1 MTEITATKTDVLRVL
16 PHPPAP
22 STLEEAG
29 LSLDLV
35 LQLALKSLHFTGE
48 MTGAELANRLGV
60 RFSVVEPALQLVKAQ
75 HQVEIVGGGMLGGP
89 AYRYRITDAG
99 RTRAALFLQSS
110 HYVGAAPVP
119 LGQYHAYMAAY
130 KEKAPRTAT
139 RERVRRAFSHLVIG
153 DRVMDQLGP
162 AINAGHSMFVY
173 GPPGN
178 GKTVISQAIQKLLDG
193 DLHIPHAL
201 EVEGN
206 IIRLFD
212 PVTHEVLPTDSAD
225 AGVDNK
231 SSDIDRRWVRCR
243 RPLVMVGGELTLE
256 QLELSFNSVS
266 GFYKAPVQAVANGG
280 VLVID
285 DFGRQRVAPRD
296 LLNRWIVPL
305 ESRVDFLTLNSGQ
318 KFELPFMTLVAFA
331 TNIRPQEL
339 VDEAFLRRIHYKVLC
354 ESPSHDDYIA
364 IFRNYCHGRNVSFD
378 RGLVEDLLE
387 NYYKPRHIS
396 LRGCH
401 PRDLIEQSLSL
412 AEYLGNRPELTP
424 ELLRAACDSYFVDES
439 TEEMSTLQPHA

>member
-1 MTEITATKTDVLRVL
+1 MTLANEPTVRPIL

-22 STLEEAG
+22 ATLKEAG
-29 LSLDLV
+29 LTIDLII
-35 LQLALKSLHFTGE
+35 QLALKTLHFGGDLS
-48 MTGAELANRLGV
+48 GAELADRLGL
-60 RFSVVEPALQLVKAQ
+60 RFTVIEPALTQIKAQ
-75 HQVEIVGGGMLGGP
+75 HQIEVSGGSLIGGP
-89 AYRYRITDAG
+89 SYRYRITDAG
-99 RTRAALFLQSS
+99 RVRAQLFLESS

-119 LGQYHAYMAAY
+119 LDQYKRYMAAF
-130 KEKAPRTAT
+130 KAKAPGTAT
-139 RERVRRAFSHLVIG
+139 REKVRQAFSHLVIS

-178 GKTVISQAIQKLLDG
+178 GKTVISQAIQRLLEG
-193 DLHIPHAL
+193 DIHIPHAL
-201 EVEGN
+201 EVEGS

-212 PVTHEVLPTDSAD
+212 PVTHEVLPEEQ
-225 AGVDNK
+225 GG
-231 SSDIDRRWVRCR
+231 SSLDKGAEVDRRWIRCR
-243 RPLVMVGGELTLE
+243 RPMVMVGGELNLE
-256 QLELSFNSVS
+256 ALELSFNPVS
-266 GFYKAPVQAVANGG
+266 GFYKAPVQTVANGG

-305 ESRVDFLTLNSGQ
+305 ESRVDFLTLASGQ
-318 KFELPFMTLVAFA
+318 KFDMPFMVLVSFA

-354 ESPSHDDYIA
+354 ESPSHEDYIV
-364 IFRNYCHGRNVSFD
+364 IFRNYCLQKDVPFARE
-378 RGLVEDLLE
+378 LVEDLLD
-387 NYYKPRHIS
+387 NYYKPRHLS

-401 PRDLIEQSLSL
+401 PRDLIDQSLSL
-412 AEYLGNRPELTP
+412 AEYLGQPPELTP

-439 TEEMSTLQPHA
+439 SEEMSTLAPHA

>member
-1 MTEITATKTDVLRVL
+1 MLANKPDVLSIL
-16 PHPPAP
+16 PHPKAP
-22 STLEEAG
+22 TTLEEAG

-35 LQLALKSLHFTGE
+35 LQLVLKTLHFVGE
-48 MTGAELANRLGV
+48 LSGSELASRLGL
-60 RFSVVEPALQLVKAQ
+60 RFSVIDPALQTVKQQ
-75 HQVEIVGGGMLGGP
+75 HQVEVVGGAVIGGP
-89 AYRYRITDAG
+89 SYRYRITDAG
-99 RTRAALFLQSS
+99 RTRAQLFLESN

-119 LGQYHAYMAAY
+119 LEQYKRYMY
-130 KEKAPRTAT
+130 EFKKKAPATAT
-139 RERVRRAFSHLVIG
+139 RERVRQAFSHLVISE
-153 DRVMDQLGP
+153 RVMDQLGP

-193 DLHIPHAL
+193 DIHIPHAL
-201 EVEGN
+201 EVEGA

-212 PVTHEVLPTDSAD
+212 PVNHEVLPGEDPPGGLD
-225 AGVDNK
+225 KGVDV
-231 SSDIDRRWVRCR
+231 DRRWIRCR
-243 RPLVMVGGELTLE
+243 RPMVMVGGELTLE
-256 QLELSFNSVS
+256 SLELSYNSVA

-318 KFELPFMTLVAFA
+318 KFELPFMTLVSFA

-354 ESPSHDDYIA
+354 ESPSQEDYIV
-364 IFRNYCHGRNVSFD
+364 IFRNFCHT
-378 RGLVEDLLE
+378 RGVPFKRDLVEDLLE
-387 NYYKPRHIS
+387 NYYKPRNIS

-412 AEYLGNRPELTP
+412 AEYLGQPADLTP
-424 ELLRAACDSYFVDES
+424 ELVRAACDSYFVDDS
-439 TEEMSTLQPHA
+439 SEEMSTLQPHA

>member
-1 MTEITATKTDVLRVL
+1 MLASRPNIPSIL

-22 STLEEAG
+22 TSLQEAG

-35 LQLALKSLHFTGE
+35 LQLVIKTLHFVGE
-48 MTGAELANRLGV
+48 LSGAEIANRLGV
-60 RFSVVEPALQLVKAQ
+60 KFSVIDPALNLLKQQ
-75 HQVEIVGGGMLGGP
+75 HQVEVSSGSMIGGP
-89 AYRYRITDAG
+89 SYRYRITDAG
-99 RTRAALFLQSS
+99 RVRAQLFLESN

-119 LGQYHAYMAAY
+119 LDQYTRYMYEY
-130 KEKAPRTAT
+130 KKKAPHTAT
-139 RERVRRAFSHLVIG
+139 RERVRQAFSHLVIS

-193 DLHIPHAL
+193 DLHVPHAL
-201 EVEGN
+201 EIEGE
-206 IIRLFD
+206 IVRLFD
-212 PVTHEVLPTDSAD
+212 PVVHEELTEENVPAGLDR
-225 AGVDNK
+225 GVDV
-231 SSDIDRRWVRCR
+231 DRRWVRVR
-243 RPLVMVGGELTLE
+243 RPMVMVGGELTLE
-256 QLELSFNSVS
+256 SLELSYNATS

-305 ESRVDFLTLNSGQ
+305 ESRVDYLTLKSGQ

-331 TNIRPQEL
+331 TNIKPQEL

-354 ESPSHDDYIA
+354 ESPTHEDYMVN
-364 IFRNYCHGRNVSFD
+364 FRNYCHTKNIAFKRE
-378 RGLVEDLLE
+378 LVEDLLE
-387 NYYKPRHIS
+387 NYYKPRHLA

-412 AEYLGNRPELTP
+412 AEYLGDPPDLTP
-424 ELLRAACDSYFVDES
+424 QLVRAACDSYFVDDS
-439 TEEMSTLQPHA
+439 TEDMSTLKPHA

>member
-1 MTEITATKTDVLRVL
+1 MLASKANVAPIL
-16 PHPPAP
+16 PHPVAP
-22 STLEEAG
+22 TNLQDTG
-29 LSLDLV
+29 LSLDIILQLV
-35 LQLALKSLHFTGE
+35 LKTLHFTGE
-48 MTGAELANRLGV
+48 LSGDEIAGRLGL
-60 RFSVVEPALQLVKAQ
+60 RFSVIEPALALIKSQ
-75 HQVEIVGGGMLGGP
+75 HQVEVASGAIIGGP
-89 AYRYRITDAG
+89 SYRYRITDAG
-99 RTRAALFLQSS
+99 RTRAQLFLETN

-119 LGQYHAYMAAY
+119 LAQYKRYMEEY
-130 KEKAPRTAT
+130 KLRAPSTAT
-139 RERVRRAFSHLVIG
+139 RDRVRQAFAHLVIS

-193 DLHIPHAL
+193 DIHIPYAL
-201 EVEGN
+201 EIEGA
-206 IIRLFD
+206 IVRLFD
-212 PVTHEVLPTDSAD
+212 PVTHEELPDQQP
-225 AGVDNK
+225 AGPGLDK
-231 SSDIDRRWVRCR
+231 GPDGDRRWVRCR
-243 RPLVMVGGELTLE
+243 RPMVMVGGELTLE
-256 QLELSFNSVS
+256 SLELSFNNVA
-266 GFYKAPVQAVANGG
+266 GFYKAPVQALANGG

-285 DFGRQRVAPRD
+285 DFGRQRVAARD

-354 ESPSHDDYIA
+354 ESPTYEDYVA
-364 IFRNYCHGRNVSFD
+364 IFRNYCRGKNVAFD
-378 RGLVEDLLE
+378 RALVEDLLD
-387 NYYKPRHIS
+387 NYYKPRNLP

-412 AEYLGNRPELTP
+412 AEYLGQPAALTP

-439 TEEMSTLQPHA
+439 GEEMSTLKPPA

>member
-1 MTEITATKTDVLRVL
+1 MLASKPNLLSIV

-22 STLEEAG
+22 ATLEEAG
-29 LSLDLV
+29 LSLDLII
-35 LQLALKSLHFTGE
+35 QLTLKILHFTGE
-48 MTGAELANRLGV
+48 LSGVELAQRMGL
-60 RFSVVEPALQLVKAQ
+60 RFSVIDPALTLVKAQ
-75 HQVEIVGGGMLGGP
+75 HQVEIVGGAMIGGP
-89 AYRYRITDAG
+89 SYRYRITDAG
-99 RTRAALFLQSS
+99 RVRAQLFLETS

-119 LGQYHAYMAAY
+119 LAQYRRYMTEFKKHA
-130 KEKAPRTAT
+130 PSTAT
-139 RERVRRAFSHLVIG
+139 RERVRQAFAHLVIS

-193 DLHIPHAL
+193 DIHIPHAI
-201 EVEGN
+201 EVEGA

-212 PVTHEVLPTDSAD
+212 PVSHDEIPSDGFSQGLDKGAD
-225 AGVDNK
+225 F
-231 SSDIDRRWVRCR
+231 DRRWVRCR

-256 QLELSFNSVS
+256 SLELSYNSTA
-266 GFYKAPVQAVANGG
+266 GFYKAPVQATANGG

-305 ESRVDFLTLNSGQ
+305 ESRVDFLTLQSGQ
-318 KFELPFMTLVAFA
+318 KFDLPFMTLVAFA

-354 ESPSHDDYIA
+354 ESPSQEDYIV
-364 IFRNYCHGRNVSFD
+364 IFRNYCMTKGVAFD
-378 RGLVEDLLE
+378 RSLVEDLLE
-387 NYYKPRHIS
+387 NYYKPRDLS

-401 PRDLIEQSLSL
+401 PRDLIDQSLSL
-412 AEYLGNRPELTP
+412 AEYLGKPPELTG
-424 ELLRAACDSYFVDES
+424 ELLKAACDSYFVDET